1 MLRIGLKSLQED
13 KMKLSVESV
22 HVACNALRLYKVAEQ
37 EVSLSVIIGSC
48 RAIIDPRVDMNI
60 KIEQPIKLSVTLD

>member
-13 KMKLSVESV
+13 KMKSSVESV
-22 HVACNALRLYKVAEQ
+22 CVACNALRLYKVAEQ
-37 EVSLSVIIGSC
+37 EVSLPVIIGSC

-60 KIEQPIKLSVTLD
+60 KIEQPIKLRVTLD

>member
-1 MLRIGLKSLQED
+1 M
-13 KMKLSVESV
+13 LSVCD
-22 HVACNALRLYKVAEQ
+22 ACNALRLYKVAEQ

-60 KIEQPIKLSVTLD
+60 KIEQPIKLAVTLD